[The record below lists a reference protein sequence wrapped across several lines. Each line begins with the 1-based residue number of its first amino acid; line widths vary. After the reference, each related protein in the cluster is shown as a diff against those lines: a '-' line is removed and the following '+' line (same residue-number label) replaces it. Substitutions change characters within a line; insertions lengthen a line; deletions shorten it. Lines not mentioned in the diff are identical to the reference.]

1 MQDLDPRWRRI
12 GAAIALVVAIALI
25 VAGAAAVKWYV
36 WDIAI
41 AEAGEPDR
49 SMLFWGIP
57 VLFIGGGALTAG
69 VLLMRVGV
77 RGSRA

>member
-1 MQDLDPRWRRI
+1 MRDLDPKWRTL
-12 GAAIALVVAIALI
+12 GAVLALAAAIALL
-25 VAGAAAVKWYV
+25 VAGAAGVKWYV

-57 VLFIGGGALTAG
+57 VLFIGGGALVAG
-69 VLLMRVGV
+69 ALLTRVALRSI
-77 RGSRA
+77 RG